1 MSFLKLFILALITL
15 VVIDSIWLGL
25 IAKSLYFKH
34 YGSWLRLAQG
44 ELQLN
49 WWAAAL
55 VYLLMA
61 LALVVF
67 VLPIVHQS
75 AFNALLYGAILGA
88 VLYGVYNFTCLAIF
102 KDWPVSM
109 AFVDWAWGTVLLAT
123 SALITH
129 YAARA
134 LS

>member
-1 MSFLKLFILALITL
+1 MSFLKLFILALVTL
-15 VVIDSIWLGL
+15 VVIDSIWLGF

-34 YGSWLRLAQG
+34 YGSWLRLAHG

-61 LALVVF
+61 LALMVF
-67 VLPIVHQS
+67 VIPMAHQS
-75 AFNALLYGAILGA
+75 SFNALLYGAILGA

-102 KDWPVSM
+102 KDWPVTM

-129 YAARA
+129 YAARVWP
-134 LS
+134 

>member
-1 MSFLKLFILALITL
+1 MSVLKLFILAFVTL

-61 LALVVF
+61 LALVIF
-67 VLPIVHQS
+67 VLPMAHQS
-75 AFNALLYGAILGA
+75 PLNALLYGAILGA

-102 KDWPVSM
+102 KDWPVTM
-109 AFVDWAWGTVLLAT
+109 AFVDWAWGTVLLAA

>member
-129 YAARA
+129 YAACA